1 MDRRTTRTAAILL
14 LTGALAA
21 GPAPARGAG
30 PAASGVPTTGAA
42 TTAAAREAVDRR
54 LEDDDIVESSGLAR
68 STYAR
73 PLLWTHNDSGDWAR
87 VFAVDADG
95 GTRAVLSLD
104 GADAID
110 WEDISTGPDHSI
122 WVGDIGDNGW
132 SRDHVTIYRFT
143 EPESLES
150 GDVDWESYDFE
161 YEDGPRD
168 AEALMVRPRTG
179 RLFVV
184 SKDEDGGDIYRAPRR
199 LSTSSV
205 NTLRRVAS
213 APHTVTGASFAPDG
227 DSFVLVNYTR
237 AYVFARIGG
246 SPRSETSKVN
256 NSSQGE
262 SVEVGRGGKRMF
274 VGQEG
279 SDSPV
284 YVMAYRA
291 P

>member
-1 MDRRTTRTAAILL
+1 MDRGGHVTDRRTR
-14 LTGALAA
+14 
-21 GPAPARGAG
+21 
-30 PAASGVPTTGAA
+30 TTGLLGMAA
-42 TTAAAREAVDRR
+42 VLAFGVLPVQASAQVRHAAVAKEPVVDRH
-54 LEDDDIVESSGLAR
+54 LEDDDITESSGLAR
-68 STYAR
+68 STYDR
-73 PLLWTHNDSGDWAR
+73 PLLWTHNDSGDEPR
-87 VFAVDADG
+87 VFGVKPDG
-95 GTRAVLSLD
+95 ETGAVLTLQ

-110 WEDISTGPDHSI
+110 WEDISTGPRHSL

-132 SRDHVTIYRFT
+132 SRDHITVYRFS
-143 EPESLES
+143 EPRSLQ
-150 GDVDWESYDFE
+150 WEDAAWTAYDFE

-184 SKDEDGGDIYRAPRR
+184 SKDEDGGDIYRAPRE

-213 APHTVTGASFAPDG
+213 APHTVTGAAFAPDG

-237 AYVFARIGG
+237 SYVYSRIGG
-246 SPRSETSKVN
+246 SVTSETSKVN

-262 SVEVGRGGKRMF
+262 SVTIGRGGKRLF
-274 VGQEG
+274 LGEEG
-279 SDSPV
+279 SNSPV
-284 YVMAYRA
+284 YAMPYRS